1 MTDLSLASQSFAAQW
16 LGQYMPHGS
25 CYLWQSNLIWLHVL
39 SDGLTAIAYY
49 SIPITL
55 LYFVRRRQ
63 DLPFDWVF
71 LLFGAF
77 IVACGTTHLMEIWT
91 LWKPDYWLSGYIKA
105 MTAAVSVYTAIQL
118 IPLVPKALAL
128 PSPAQLEAANQS
140 LQQEVEA
147 RQQAE
152 AQVRKINDELEFRIA
167 ERTQEL
173 EQANRLQRQLLNR
186 ERQARKDAEQAN
198 RIKDEFVTTLSHELR
213 TPLNAIAGWTQ
224 LIQRRDCSSDTL
236 EKGINVIERN
246 AQSLTHM
253 IEDILDMSR
262 IVRGQVRMLIQP
274 VDLRHLIE
282 TAVDSVTPAANARNV
297 AIQLHLSD
305 YNDVIQGDAHRLQQ
319 VVWNLLSNAVKFT
332 PGGGQID
339 VFLTTDDDQVQITVV
354 DTGQGI
360 DASFLPHVFEYFRQ
374 ADGSI
379 TRSRNGL
386 GLGLAI
392 VRHLVELHGG
402 TITAD
407 SPGLNQG
414 STFTVSLPYVSALNS
429 SRQSA
434 TPLTAIPLPHSE
446 LSNNHRIPTS
456 ISSVPSQTR
465 QTDQAERSDG
475 QASDRIVSDS
485 ATNDGKTD
493 EAKGAVALLPNL
505 SDLSLLLVED
515 DDSSREFLAFTLEV
529 YGAQVQPAASVQ
541 EAIRLLE
548 LTVPDAIV
556 SDIAMP
562 NQDGYVLIRY
572 LQNQPRL
579 ANLPVVAVTAYASQE
594 EQARIQ
600 QAGFYCCLPKPVQ
613 IDRLVAVLQSCRS
626 RSQSS
631 GVESAC

>member
-1 MTDLSLASQSFAAQW
+1 MSDLLLASQW

-77 IVACGTTHLMEIWT
+77 IVACGTTHMMEIWT
-91 LWKPDYWLSGYIKA
+91 LWRPDYWASGYIKA
-105 MTAAVSVYTAIQL
+105 ITAAVSLYTAIQL
-118 IPLVPKALAL
+118 VPLVPKALAL
-128 PSPAQLEAANQS
+128 PSPAQLETANQA
-140 LQQEVEA
+140 LRQEVEA

-152 AQVRKINDELEFRIA
+152 AEVRKINNELEFRIA
-167 ERTQEL
+167 GRTQEL
-173 EQANRLQRQLLNR
+173 EQANRIQRELLNR

-224 LIQRRDCSSDTL
+224 LIQRRDCSSDML
-236 EKGINVIERN
+236 NKGISVIERN

-262 IVRGQVRMLIQP
+262 IVRGQVQMSIQP
-274 VDLRHLIE
+274 VDLCSIVE
-282 TAVDSVTPAANARNV
+282 TAVDSVTPAANARNI
-297 AIQLHLSD
+297 AIHLHSA
-305 YNDVIQGDAHRLQQ
+305 NNSFIQGDAQRLQQ

-332 PGGGQID
+332 PSGGQVD
-339 VFLTTDDDQVQITVV
+339 VFLTADDQHVQIKVT

-360 DASFLPHVFEYFRQ
+360 DASFLPHVFEHFRQ

-379 TRSRNGL
+379 TRSSSGL

-414 STFTVSLPYVSALNS
+414 STFTINLPYISALNLFD
-429 SRQSA
+429 QSVQQA
-434 TPLTAIPLPHSE
+434 AHHQGANGTNHQLVAEWGQHANSASVSPIP
-446 LSNNHRIPTS
+446 
-456 ISSVPSQTR
+456 
-465 QTDQAERSDG
+465 A
-475 QASDRIVSDS
+475 
-485 ATNDGKTD
+485 ATNGTATASAD
-493 EAKGAVALLPNL
+493 L
-505 SDLSLLLVED
+505 SHLSLLLVED
-515 DDSSREFLAFTLEV
+515 DNSSREFLAFTLEV
-529 YGAQVQPAASVQ
+529 YGAQVQTAASVQ
-541 EAIRLLE
+541 EAIQLLE
-548 LTVPDAIV
+548 STVPDAIV

-562 NQDGYVLIRY
+562 EQDGYVLIRH
-572 LQNQPRL
+572 LQNQPHL
-579 ANLPVVAVTAYASQE
+579 AHLPVVAVTAYAGQDEQE
-594 EQARIQ
+594 KIR
-600 QAGFYCCLPKPVQ
+600 QAGFYCCLSKPVHVDQ
-613 IDRLVAVLQSCRS
+613 LVGILQVCQPAVKNDM
-626 RSQSS
+626 
-631 GVESAC
+631 ESAS